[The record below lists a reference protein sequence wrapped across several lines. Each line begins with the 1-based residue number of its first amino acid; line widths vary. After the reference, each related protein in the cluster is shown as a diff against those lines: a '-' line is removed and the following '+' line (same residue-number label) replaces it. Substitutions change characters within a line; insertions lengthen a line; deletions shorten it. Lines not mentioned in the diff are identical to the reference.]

1 MAYKKETDYMA
12 LMNKAALSGDLEKAA
27 ELEKQRN
34 EKIDGEGLSYHK
46 TYVYHKAPEGSTA
59 LKSTAATE
67 AKTPKSTYDKSY
79 AKKKDKAL
87 NAVLSVGDFSYD
99 TKTDP
104 LFSQYEK
111 AYTRAARL
119 TGEDVL
125 GKASELNGGLSS
137 SYAATAAA
145 QAQNAQMDK
154 LTDIIPELYEM
165 AYDRY
170 LKDIDTKIK
179 QYELLEQ
186 ADDTAYD
193 RYLKDRER
201 ADSLKEKDRAY
212 ALAAG
217 DAAWKQMLEE
227 AELTGVYKNQPTL
240 KAQQYER
247 ELAAKE
253 KETLADAAWYAIS
266 GGIYD
271 DSFAEILGLDADV
284 LKLLASSALKEQ
296 EKDSNEDLKDVAWTA
311 IENGVYEDWF
321 ADVLSLTP
329 ENLKAM
335 AAYNAQKMQAG
346 LKSAS
351 SGSSGG
357 SSRTGSIDEATYGD
371 IMVAM
376 VNSDDPYDVFMS
388 YAPQL
393 GRVDYQALYDAM
405 RGIEYSKKHK
415 KNTEE
420 GSFIQKTFFPV
431 QFHDKE
437 KDTSSEEI
445 EPVPSKAPATSTE
458 EEKKKEK
465 PFFPFVYTPL
475 DRRL

>member
-27 ELEKQRN
+27 ELEKERN

-46 TYVYHKAPEGSTA
+46 TYVYHTAPEGSTA
-59 LKSTAATE
+59 LKPTAASK

-87 NAVLSVGDFSYD
+87 NEVLSVEDFSYD
-99 TKTDP
+99 AKSDP

-111 AYTRAARL
+111 AYTRAAKL

-137 SYAATAAA
+137 SYAVTAAA

-154 LTDIIPELYEM
+154 LTDVIPELYEM

-179 QYELLEQ
+179 QYQLLEE
-186 ADDTAYD
+186 ADSTAYN

-201 ADSLKEKDRAY
+201 EDSLKEKDRAY
-212 ALAAG
+212 ALEAG
-217 DAAWKQMLEE
+217 KAAWDQMYAE
-227 AELTGVYKNQPTL
+227 AELTGVYKNQPTR
-240 KAQQYER
+240 KAQQFDR
-247 ELAAKE
+247 ELTAKE

-271 DSFAEILGLDADV
+271 DSFAEILGLDAGV
-284 LKLLASSALKEQ
+284 LKLLAASAQTEQ
-296 EKDSNEDLKDVAWTA
+296 EKDSNEDLMEVAWTA

-321 ADVLSLTP
+321 SDVLSLTP

-335 AAYNAQKMQAG
+335 AAYNAQKMLSG
-346 LKSAS
+346 NKSTS

-357 SSRTGSIDEATYGD
+357 GKTGSIDKATYGD

-376 VNSDDPYDVFMS
+376 VNSDDPYSVFMS

-393 GRVDYQALYDAM
+393 GRVDYEALYDAM
-405 RGIEYSKKHK
+405 RGIEYSKNQK
-415 KNTEE
+415 KKTEE
-420 GSFIQKTFFPV
+420 GSLIQKTFFPV
-431 QFHDKE
+431 QFIEQQSDAPP
-437 KDTSSEEI
+437 EEI
-445 EPVPSKAPATSTE
+445 EPVSSKTTETSNTD
-458 EEKKKEK
+458 EKKKEK